1 MNTFTKLA
9 LSVPAIALM
18 TACANTSTPTHV
30 VQKPAEQV
38 TSQAY
43 DRMMPE
49 RYSCG
54 NAGDIMSKQSIDKSQ
69 VTLTANIPQL
79 KFNQQSI
86 ILNQE
91 PVATGMRY
99 VNKANP
105 DATFQWHMVGDDA
118 QLLVDF
124 TDAQAQDYKIT
135 CQKL

>member
-1 MNTFTKLA
+1 MNTMIKLA
-9 LSVPAIALM
+9 VTVPAIALM
-18 TACANTSTPTHV
+18 TACANTTAPTTGT
-30 VQKPAEQV
+30 QKPAEQV
-38 TSQAY
+38 TSKAY

-91 PVATGMRY
+91 PVSTGMRY

-105 DATFQWHMVGDDA
+105 EATFQWHMVGDDA

-124 TDAQAQDYKIT
+124 TNPQSPDYKVT
-135 CQKL
+135 CKKL